1 MFSLWW
7 PVGLIVLSDVIYQ
20 ICAKKISSNASPLAA
35 LGMTYL
41 VSALACAA
49 LFEIFVPGGNLFAAL
64 LAVPLPAVM
73 VGISITGLEV
83 GTIYMYR
90 AGWPMNI
97 GFMTYT
103 AIIVVLLL
111 FIGAA
116 HYGEP
121 LTALKC
127 AGAFLACAG
136 MYLIVR

>member
-7 PVGLIVLSDVIYQ
+7 PVALIVFSDVLYQ

-41 VSALACAA
+41 VSALVCAG
-49 LFEIFVPGGNLFAAL
+49 LFEILALGESLLAAL
-64 LAVPLPAVM
+64 SAVPLPAVV
-73 VGISITGLEV
+73 VGISIAGLEV

-97 GFMTYT
+97 GFMVYT

-111 FIGAA
+111 FIGAFV
-116 HYGEP
+116 YGEP

-127 AGAFLACAG
+127 AGAFLACGG

>member
-7 PVGLIVLSDVIYQ
+7 PVALIVFSDVLYQ

-41 VSALACAA
+41 VSALVCAG
-49 LFEIFVPGGNLFAAL
+49 LFEILAPGESLLAAL
-64 LAVPLPAVM
+64 SAVPLPAVV
-73 VGISITGLEV
+73 VGISIAGLEV

-97 GFMTYT
+97 GFMVYT

-111 FIGAA
+111 FIGAFA
-116 HYGEP
+116 YGEP

-127 AGAFLACAG
+127 AGAFLACGG

>member
-7 PVGLIVLSDVIYQ
+7 PVALIVLSDVIYQ

-41 VSALACAA
+41 VSALACA
-49 LFEIFVPGGNLFAAL
+49 LLYEIFSPGGNLWAAL
-64 LAVPLPAVM
+64 LAVPLPAAV

-97 GFMTYT
+97 GFMVYT

-116 HYGEP
+116 SYGEP
-121 LTALKC
+121 LTLLKC
-127 AGAFLACAG
+127 AGAFLACGG